1 MVLRLFGSGKPEPAD
16 KVIRIEGLDRFRK
29 AIKHAAGPEAVE
41 ALKRVNISVAEMIV
55 ERTKPK
61 MAKRSERSAASLRA
75 AKTANAA
82 FVYGGGA
89 SAPHF
94 GGVEFG
100 AYQNR
105 RRLIKHPYKGEGKSA
120 KRGRATIVRDGENI
134 EKIKRKVESQFVT
147 GTGKTVSAREGG
159 TQVRVKQVRLG
170 WNMFDEWKGNG
181 AHAGYFL
188 YDTVRSSSQ
197 EITDTY
203 MRALIEITRDAF
215 PDGKVA

>member
-29 AIKHAAGPEAVE
+29 AIKHASGPEAVE
-41 ALKRVNISVAEMIV
+41 ALKRVNVSIAEMIV

-75 AKTANAA
+75 AKTANGAY
-82 FVYGGGA
+82 VYGGGA
-89 SAPHF
+89 RAPHF

-100 AYQNR
+100 AYHDR

-120 KRGRATIVRDGENI
+120 RRARATIVRDGENI
-134 EKIKRKVESQFVT
+134 DKIKRKVESQFVT
-147 GTGKTVSAREGG
+147 STGKTVSSREGG
-159 TQVRVKQVRLG
+159 TQVRVKQIRLG

-188 YDTVRSSSQ
+188 YDTVRWSSQ

-203 MRALIEITRDAF
+203 MRAMIEIARDAF

>member
-1 MVLRLFGSGKPEPAD
+1 MVLRLFGNGKPEPAS
-16 KVIRIEGLDRFRK
+16 KAIRIEGLDRFRK
-29 AIKHAAGPEAVE
+29 ALKHASGPEAVE

-75 AKTANAA
+75 AKTANGA

-89 SAPHF
+89 RAPHF

-100 AYQNR
+100 AYHDR

-120 KRGRATIVRDGENI
+120 RRGRATIVRDGENI
-134 EKIKRKVESQFVT
+134 EKIKKKVESQFVT
-147 GTGKTVSAREGG
+147 STGKTVSAREGG
-159 TQVRVKQVRLG
+159 NRVRVKNIRLG
-170 WNMFDEWKGNG
+170 WNMFEEWKGNG
-181 AHAGYFL
+181 SQAGYFL

-203 MRALIEITRDAF
+203 MAAMIQIARDAF

>member
-1 MVLRLFGSGKPEPAD
+1 VVLRLFGSGTPEPAD

-41 ALKRVNISVAEMIV
+41 ALKRVNISIAEMIV

-61 MAKRSERSAASLRA
+61 MAKRSKRSAASLRA
-75 AKTANAA
+75 AKTTNGAY
-82 FVYGGGA
+82 VYGGGA

-100 AYQNR
+100 AHQNQ
-105 RRLIKHPYKGEGKSA
+105 RRLIKHPYKGKGKSA
-120 KRGRATIVRDGENI
+120 RRGRATIVRDGENI
-134 EKIKRKVESQFVT
+134 DKIKRKVESQFVT
-147 GTGKTVSAREGG
+147 STGKTVAAREGG

-203 MRALIEITRDAF
+203 MKAMIEITRDAF